1 MLTTIN
7 SIIIYTYTKMAGL
20 LRINIILDG
29 ESEGKIKYLPA
40 MSRINYGLKRNTPIY
55 VPNTVAIQKSDVV
68 QFLESNGFQQTDN
81 RALAR
86 VFLIPRYVNAIID
99 KKLVKKQPVI
109 NSQSIIK
116 NNINVV
122 LSLFFGKNMPLIAD
136 FRTYRIQGFTWN
148 GQYTTSKERKVSTR
162 SVKSSP
168 FVNVGSRGGASN
180 KTKKATT
187 STKNKTSQ
195 SSNGRRDVYS
205 VEVTLIV
212 TMGLDKPK
220 YGRRLAVS
228 CRGRRDQLRKTIKE
242 MFDHDIGQTKRPKS
256 HLSSTDP
263 MYSKRGVSLK
273 RGTRR
278 LLAPTVSNLLNI
290 PQLRSY
296 KRQILNPY
304 TQRTISPKN
313 DVIPVATPNQLHQLL
328 GFTPMTVNQRF
339 SNPQY
344 TALQPLM

>member
-1 MLTTIN
+1 
-7 SIIIYTYTKMAGL
+7 MAGL

-68 QFLESNGFQQTDN
+68 EFLESNGFQQTDN

-86 VFLIPRYVNAIID
+86 VFLIPRYVNALID
-99 KKLVKKQPVI
+99 KKTIKKQPVI

-136 FRTYRIQGFTWN
+136 FRTYRIQGFSWN
-148 GQYTTSKERKVSTR
+148 GQYTTSKERRPSTR

-187 STKNKTSQ
+187 TKNKPSQ
-195 SSNGRRDVYS
+195 SQNGRRDVYS

-220 YGRRLAVS
+220 YGRKLAVS

-278 LLAPTVSNLLNI
+278 LLAPTVSNLMNM
-290 PQLRSY
+290 PHLRSL
-296 KRQILNPY
+296 KRQTLNPY
-304 TQRTISPKN
+304 TQRLVSPQSSS
-313 DVIPVATPNQLHQLL
+313 IPVTTPNQLHHLL
-328 GFTPMTVNQRF
+328 GFTPMSVNQRF